1 MNQIFA
7 LLAKSEKQ
15 NSILRL
21 TETAAA
27 GHIGLVSVLQKIMT
41 IMMSSVLDFAGT
53 ISCVLAASRNGR
65 ERVLATATARA
76 APATTTGRAGGAG
89 VSWQQAMQA
98 YTKKVAEQ
106 RRDWLRAGSM
116 ATATWA
122 CALPSSPGQKA
133 HCRRQSRAQKGLLE
147 IDEVYPQSRRAELH
161 DRNEATCEGS
171 GQISAVLMR
180 PEATRAPART
190 CQHCPSDK
198 GHRIGAVLKGLHRLL
213 QRLNHQVRRTVL
225 ETRFTEAQRY
235 DFERWM
241 LSRSVVSCRSPLP
254 RTQLCK
260 QEVQKERRK
269 HRKPSKGSKKASLA
283 ALCRLKNGLPH
294 QPGLVVH
301 SRQGREERYY
311 SVVLTV
317 GRIRLLTREHRDLQV
332 VKAFHAALVAFKK
345 RMEGVA
351 QASFEERFRQ
361 ELSFSLDEH
370 RLNPGAM
377 GLRFCVCLAP
387 LWARPLVTPP
397 FRAEGEALEAGLLAW
412 RRLGEARGWV
422 PRRGSVLQVLSPE
435 DIAASWSRVRRV
447 YLEVLEADGQSLRR
461 ESAKRL
467 KAETAIFRLSE
478 LEAAQAGLQEKRL
491 ERWNQQ
497 QMAKEEASQ
506 RRHADLSKRLPRT
519 SDEDSEAGRRGRNGR
534 ILEDVDK
541 LLYKWIRWS
550 RSPMRNSRILALES
564 RGRNGRPI
572 NVSM

>member
-1 MNQIFA
+1 M
-7 LLAKSEKQ
+7 
-15 NSILRL
+15 
-21 TETAAA
+21 
-27 GHIGLVSVLQKIMT
+27 
-41 IMMSSVLDFAGT
+41 
-53 ISCVLAASRNGR
+53 
-65 ERVLATATARA
+65 
-76 APATTTGRAGGAG
+76 ATTTLA
-89 VSWQQAMQA
+89 S
-98 YTKKVAEQ
+98 
-106 RRDWLRAGSM
+106 
-116 ATATWA
+116 
-122 CALPSSPGQKA
+122 ALPSSPGQRD
-133 HCRRQSRAQKGLLE
+133 HCCRQSRAQKGLLE
-147 IDEVYPQSRRAELH
+147 IDAVDRQSRSVELH
-161 DRNEATCEGS
+161 GGHEATCEGS
-171 GQISAVLMR
+171 EQISAGLLR
-180 PEATRAPART
+180 PDATTAPTRI
-190 CQHCPSDK
+190 CQKCPADK
-198 GHRIGAVLKGLHRLL
+198 GHRIGALLKGLHRLL

-254 RTQLCK
+254 RTLCK
-260 QEVQKERRK
+260 QDVRK
-269 HRKPSKGSKKASLA
+269 ARKKHQKPSKSSKKASLA

-294 QPGLVVH
+294 QPGLIVH

-332 VKAFHAALVAFKK
+332 VKVFHAALVAFKK

-361 ELSFSLDEH
+361 ELRSSLDEH
-370 RLNPGAM
+370 KLNPGAM
-377 GLRFCVCLAP
+377 GLRFCICLAP
-387 LWARPLVTPP
+387 LWSRPLVTPP
-397 FRAEGEALEAGLLAW
+397 FRAEGEALDAGLLAW

-447 YLEVLEADGQSLRR
+447 YLEVLEADCQSIRR

-506 RRHADLSKRLPRT
+506 RRNACLSKRPPRT
-519 SDEDSEAGRRGRNGR
+519 SDEDGEAGRRGRNGR

-541 LLYKWIRWS
+541 LLYKWIKWS
-550 RSPMRNSRILALES
+550 RSPRRNSRILALQTLRRS
-564 RGRNGRPI
+564 GRPI
-572 NVSM
+572 NASM

>member
-1 MNQIFA
+1 
-7 LLAKSEKQ
+7 
-15 NSILRL
+15 
-21 TETAAA
+21 
-27 GHIGLVSVLQKIMT
+27 
-41 IMMSSVLDFAGT
+41 
-53 ISCVLAASRNGR
+53 
-65 ERVLATATARA
+65 
-76 APATTTGRAGGAG
+76 
-89 VSWQQAMQA
+89 
-98 YTKKVAEQ
+98 
-106 RRDWLRAGSM
+106 M

-122 CALPSSPGQKA
+122 CALPSSPGQKD
-133 HCRRQSRAQKGLLE
+133 HCRRQSRADTGLLE
-147 IDEVYPQSRRAELH
+147 IDAVHPQSRRTELH
-161 DRNEATCEGS
+161 DRHEATCEGL
-171 GQISAVLMR
+171 QN
-180 PEATRAPART
+180 TART
-190 CQHCPSDK
+190 SQQCPSDK
-198 GHRIGAVLKGLHRLL
+198 GHRIGTLLKGLHRLL
-213 QRLNHQVRRTVL
+213 QRLSHQVRRTVL

-260 QEVQKERRK
+260 QEVQKDRK
-269 HRKPSKGSKKASLA
+269 QHRKPSKGSKKASLA

-332 VKAFHAALVAFKK
+332 VKAFHAALVAFKT

-361 ELSFSLDEH
+361 ELRFSLDEH
-370 RLNPGAM
+370 KLNPRAM

-506 RRHADLSKRLPRT
+506 RRHASLSKLPRT
-519 SDEDSEAGRRGRNGR
+519 SAEDSEAGRRGRNGR

-550 RSPMRNSRILALES
+550 RSPMRNSRILALET

-572 NVSM
+572 NASI